1 MLSNLLGL
9 AQEEQDTE
17 GMLRYV
23 TASVEVDNQ
32 AAQSR
37 WIRAVLRFQTE
48 RRAAAAEDADWL
60 LEHRPE
66 GINLQRVEELRGIL
80 DRPR

>member
-1 MLSNLLGL
+1 
-9 AQEEQDTE
+9 
-17 GMLRYV
+17 MLRYV
-23 TASVEVDNQ
+23 TAIVEIDTQ

-48 RRAAAAEDADWL
+48 RREAAAEDADWL

-66 GINLQRVEELRGIL
+66 GINLERVEEFRGIL
-80 DRPR
+80 DQPR